1 MIKIKSGFLGE
12 RAVILPSPIVE
23 ELKTDSLCGH
33 LFITDIGFY
42 PNAGYHYRRRGKEE
56 ANQFILIH
64 CIDGSGWCELD
75 GLKQIV
81 GTGQYFILPKGRAHA
96 YGSDLKNPWTIY
108 WVHFDGSLAAYF
120 AEGLEK
126 VHWLGTEKN
135 SRIEMRVMMFEEIFN
150 SLRNGYS
157 KENLAYSTS
166 CLFHFL
172 GSLKYEGAYRDSIK
186 SNADEQGLVSLAIH
200 YMRENIIRKVTVEEI
215 AAFVGYSVSH
225 FISVFHKKTGQA
237 PIHYLTH
244 LRIQQA
250 CHYLDFTDMKIN
262 QIATKLGYD
271 DPFYFSRTFKKVMNL
286 SPLDYRRKV
295 KG

>member
-1 MIKIKSGFLGE
+1 MKIKSGFLGE

-23 ELKTDSLCGH
+23 ELKLDALCSH

-42 PNAGYHYRRRGKEE
+42 PNAVYHYRRRNKEE
-56 ANQFILIH
+56 ANQFILIY
-64 CIDGSGWCELD
+64 CIDGNGWVELE
-75 GLKQIV
+75 GSKQLV
-81 GTGQYFILPKGRAHA
+81 GAGQYFILPKGRTHA
-96 YGSDLKNPWTIY
+96 YGSDLKTPWTIY

-120 AEGLEK
+120 AEELDK

-157 KENLAYSTS
+157 KRNLAYSTS

-172 GSLKYEGAYRDSIK
+172 GSLKFVGAYRESIK
-186 SNADEQGLVSLAIH
+186 SHADEQGIVSLAIH

-225 FISVFHKKTGQA
+225 FISVFHKKTGQS
-237 PIHYLTH
+237 PIHYLTQ

-250 CHYLDFTDMKIN
+250 SHQLDFSDMKIN
-262 QIATKLGYD
+262 QIATMLGYD
-271 DPFYFSRTFKKVMNL
+271 DPFYFSRTFKKVMGM
-286 SPLDYRRKV
+286 SPIEYRRKV